1 MTMHNAKGLE
11 FDAVAVAGL
20 EEGLLPHGSALE
32 STEELEEERRLFYVA
47 ITRARDEVLLTAAAY
62 RRRFDGARG
71 SSPSRFVAEIP
82 RALLQREATSGSWGD
97 RRERPVSAVR
107 WGRATDDAGF
117 DSGDDAGEA
126 NAIPLAPGGG
136 RTAQARR
143 AVGRH
148 VVHETFGPGK
158 VLAAEGE
165 GPNMKLTV
173 QFMGVVKKVFARFVT
188 AARDGD

>member
-1 MTMHNAKGLE
+1 
-11 FDAVAVAGL
+11 
-20 EEGLLPHGSALE
+20 EGLLPHGSALE

-71 SSPSRFVAEIP
+71 SSPSRFVSEIP
-82 RALLQREATSGSWGD
+82 RTLLQHEATSVRWGD
-97 RRERPVSAVR
+97 RRERSAGGTR
-107 WGRATDDAGF
+107 GGAASDDADF
-117 DSGDDAGEA
+117 DPGDDADATG
-126 NAIPLAPGGG
+126 AIPLVAGGG

-143 AVGRH
+143 AIGRH

-173 QFMGVVKKVFARFVT
+173 QFLGTVKRVFARFVT
-188 AARDGD
+188 AAGDGD